1 MNKFTLDQRPQYSRV
16 TRSGISNLGVSHS
29 CISHSGVKS
38 LRDKSLGMT
47 LLEVIVALAV
57 FSIAAVSVTKSL
69 GEQMAN
75 MPILEER
82 TLAQWVASNQM
93 VDVRL
98 LGTFPDIGQKTGQS
112 ELGGREW
119 YWRQEVIKTTD
130 DKFRMIRI
138 SISDDDKFERIV
150 AQVSSYVHDKA

>member
-1 MNKFTLDQRPQYSRV
+1 IHMRGKSR
-16 TRSGISNLGVSHS
+16 
-29 CISHSGVKS
+29 
-38 LRDKSLGMT
+38 GMT

-69 GEQMAN
+69 SEIMAN

-98 LGTFPDIGQKTGQS
+98 PGTFPDIGQKTGQS
-112 ELGGREW
+112 ELAGRE
-119 YWRQEVIKTTD
+119 
-130 DKFRMIRI
+130 
-138 SISDDDKFERIV
+138 
-150 AQVSSYVHDKA
+150 

>member
-1 MNKFTLDQRPQYSRV
+1 MNKVAFNRHPIHMRGKSR
-16 TRSGISNLGVSHS
+16 
-29 CISHSGVKS
+29 
-38 LRDKSLGMT
+38 GMT

-69 GEQMAN
+69 SEIMAN

-112 ELGGREW
+112 ELAGREW

-138 SISDDDKFERIV
+138 SVSDDDKFNRV
-150 AQVSSYVHDKA
+150 AAQVNSYVHNKG

>member
-1 MNKFTLDQRPQYSRV
+1 MNKLASFKRP
-16 TRSGISNLGVSHS
+16 NDVS
-29 CISHSGVKS
+29 VKS
-38 LRDKSLGMT
+38 PTFNRLGIKRFRGKNAGMT
-47 LLEVIVALAV
+47 LLEVMVALMV

-98 LGTFPDIGQKTGQS
+98 PDVFPDIGQKTGRE
-112 ELGGREW
+112 ELAGREW
-119 YWRQEVIKTTD
+119 YWRQDVVKTTD

-138 SISDDDKFERIV
+138 SVSDDDKFKRIV
-150 AQVSSYVHDKA
+150 AQVSSYVHNKA